1 MDYLHHVVD
10 DNIRLGNH
18 ISSMEFDPALQQATT
33 GRQHTM
39 ELHQLQVTYQAG
51 QDRLLCRASFSRERP
66 DNPTAQSAGEGG
78 NLSEIR
84 AWLTR
89 RMVRK
94 LWPAIIQ
101 VLETQVTL
109 TMPDAAHFKSD
120 IVGMEHESSLDRM
133 RTAGAFDTPFAT
145 DVRDFPFGETPLLVH
160 HVDFT
165 MDAGQ
170 PIRVTLRPE
179 TGPGFELKMASA
191 MFHAFCELMRDAV
204 RQAEWDVELA
214 LPGMAAPRGMA
225 LN

>member
-1 MDYLHHVVD
+1 
-10 DNIRLGNH
+10 
-18 ISSMEFDPALQQATT
+18 
-33 GRQHTM
+33 M
-39 ELHQLQVTYQAG
+39 ELHQLQLTYQAG
-51 QDRLLCRASFSRERP
+51 QDRLLCRASFKRE
-66 DNPTAQSAGEGG
+66 NPNHSSDLADGQSL

-101 VLETQVTL
+101 VLETQVSL
-109 TMPDAAHFKSD
+109 AMPEAAHVKSD

-133 RTAGAFDTPFAT
+133 RTAGAFDTPFAA
-145 DVRDFPFGETPLLVH
+145 DVQDFPIGETPLLVH
-160 HVDFT
+160 HVDFM
-165 MDAGQ
+165 MDANQ
-170 PIRVTLRPE
+170 PIRISLRPE
-179 TGPGFELKMASA
+179 TGPGFKLKMAPA

-204 RQAEWDVELA
+204 KQSEWDVELE